1 MHEPSPGDPWI
12 QALAEP
18 LNRLDDL
25 LQHLPDLP
33 GGAMRQRLR
42 TFINDLRELTIDARG
57 PRLLIIGRPRA
68 GKSSLGQALFGD
80 LVGPSGWLAAKD
92 QPAHGT
98 WYTQILPG
106 VGLVELCELTIDGPT
121 LQHPDSGTWT
131 TAVTEMINGA
141 GADAVLYV
149 QPIEEWALGPTD
161 CQTLECLWADH
172 PRWPSLFVLA
182 NRIDTVN
189 PPGWAPPYD
198 FAEPGHPKAVAIA
211 ERTREIAAGFRRQ
224 AQIVYPVGTYW
235 DLSHGQTLDYRYN
248 LAPLQ
253 DGLYEA
259 MPLRARLVYAR
270 AARHTQ
276 GRLADLVIEEAAL
289 LTFALGLNP
298 LPLADALPISIV
310 QGIQVTLIMAFAGRT
325 PDWPTAVQFIN
336 RLGLTGI
343 AAMTGREFFRNLA
356 KLVPGAGD
364 VVSAGMATATTI
376 ALGETAKQVFTGQT
390 SEKEGVRTFDVL
402 RRAWEK
408 RLRLVRSEADLAG
421 MFRQP
426 NGNGARTVTVET

>member
-33 GGAMRQRLR
+33 GGAGRQRLR
-42 TFINDLRELTIDARG
+42 GFISDLRELTIDARG
-57 PRLLIIGRPRA
+57 PRLLLIGRNQA

-80 LVGPSGWLAAKD
+80 LVGPAGWLAAKER
-92 QPAHGT
+92 PMANV
-98 WYTQILPG
+98 WYTQPLPD
-106 VGLVELCELTIDGPT
+106 VGSVSLCEVTIDGPT
-121 LQHPDSGTWT
+121 LAQPESGTWAT
-131 TAVTEMINGA
+131 RLADLLSGE
-141 GADAVLYV
+141 GADAVIYV
-149 QPIEEWALGPTD
+149 QAIEDTAYGPVD
-161 CQTLECLWADH
+161 CARLDTLWAEH
-172 PRWPSLFVLA
+172 PRWPTLFAAA

-198 FAEPGHPKAVAIA
+198 LANPTQPKAVAIA
-211 ERTREIAAGFRRQ
+211 ERTRAIATAFVRHH
-224 AQIVYPVGTYW
+224 ASVTPVGTYW
-235 DLSHGQTLDYRYN
+235 DASEGNLLDYRYN

-276 GRLADLVIEEAAL
+276 GRLADLVIEEAAI

-298 LPLADALPISIV
+298 LPLADALPISLV

-336 RLGLTGI
+336 RLGLTGL

-364 VVSAGMATATTI
+364 VVSAGLATATTT

-390 SEKEGVRTFDVL
+390 SEKEGVQTFEVL

-408 RLRLVRSEADLAG
+408 RLRAVRSEADLAG
-421 MFRQP
+421 LFRKP
-426 NGNGARTVTVET
+426 GGTGTSPATVGR